1 MTAPLGREEV
11 VRAVHGAI
19 VAILP
24 GLPPDRISHQHHLR
38 DLGADSVDRVE
49 IVLGIL
55 DRLGLDEPMASFSGL
70 PSIGAL
76 VDFLCARRQA

>member
-1 MTAPLGREEV
+1 MSADLGREEV
-11 VRAVHGAI
+11 VRVVHEAI
-19 VAILP
+19 ATILP
-24 GLPPDRISHQHHLR
+24 GLAEGRIAHHHHLK